1 MHYLF
6 AVWAHIFRSRIQVFP
21 SVLSRKFETMLNSRN
36 VTVWLAKNT
45 RWSSPLSHLIMV
57 IFRSHSAVTT
67 GISVVPPSTDNTT
80 CAKRGSTAS
89 HCTKLL
95 TPRISFTD
103 DTIGKVLRIYGLSR
117 RMDSRVYIG
126 VSATRRVYALNKKK
140 TDVLTLLFAALCHFF
155 L

>member
-1 MHYLF
+1 
-6 AVWAHIFRSRIQVFP
+6 
-21 SVLSRKFETMLNSRN
+21 
-36 VTVWLAKNT
+36 
-45 RWSSPLSHLIMV
+45 MV

-103 DTIGKVLRIYGLSR
+103 DTIGKVLRIYGTSH
-117 RMDSRVYIG
+117 RMDSRVYIE
-126 VSATRRVYALNKKK
+126 VFQHRSRLRLKNWCSYAT
-140 TDVLTLLFAALCHFF
+140 FAALYHFLSALSISLSLIIPVMHAILSRPDRRLPVF
-155 L
+155 LLNLLQKQMRHDVHILIFS